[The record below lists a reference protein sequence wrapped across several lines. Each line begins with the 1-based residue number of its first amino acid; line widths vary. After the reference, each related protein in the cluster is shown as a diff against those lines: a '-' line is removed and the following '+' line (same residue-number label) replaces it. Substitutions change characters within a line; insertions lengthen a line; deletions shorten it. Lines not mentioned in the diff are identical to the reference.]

1 MTELT
6 AGVSTLA
13 PDAVVVSPR
22 DLTLVERDD
31 LDRLRAELTR
41 TINRSDPRA
50 LSWLWDR
57 NVTDLGGRPAPAGL
71 VEAVGAAL
79 GDVLVATVPGTR
91 WVVCPGPEGAM
102 PAVVA
107 AARPGAPVM
116 PFADAWDRWEACS
129 RSWVIPYL
137 SRAAAHLAL
146 GVMPQQRGPQEAPS
160 DEVAPEPVAAEPAAE
175 AAVFVPVVEAP
186 VVEVPAFAAAPEP
199 IVEPVPVPIEPA
211 AFVPVVEAPA
221 FVPAEP
227 AAFVPVVE
235 APAFAAAPI
244 PGPAPVA
251 GVVVEALPAPHLVP
265 SAEPSDAVRDLAL
278 VALDHAL
285 SALRLGPFDREAFVT
300 TVDASGMRTLAC
312 QDEPAVALRRARE
325 MARTSGAQ
333 RVAIGWIDRRPTG
346 VPGPLQAFPAVLV
359 EASEAGVAGLRVA
372 HRFVDDVLGTGP
384 LGDPQIVGRVPALL

>member
-13 PDAVVVSPR
+13 HDAVVVSPR

-31 LDRLRAELTR
+31 LDRLRAVLTR
-41 TINRSDPRA
+41 TIDRSDPRA

-91 WVVCPGPEGAM
+91 WVVCPGPDGAM

-116 PFADAWDRWEACS
+116 PFADTWDRWEACS
-129 RSWVIPYL
+129 RAWVIPYL

-146 GVMPQQRGPQEAPS
+146 GVMPQQRGPQDPP
-160 DEVAPEPVAAEPAAE
+160 DEVVEEPV
-175 AAVFVPVVEAP
+175 
-186 VVEVPAFAAAPEP
+186 
-199 IVEPVPVPIEPA
+199 
-211 AFVPVVEAPA
+211 
-221 FVPAEP
+221 AEP
-227 AAFVPVVE
+227 AAFVPAAETPVAETPVVQALVVE
-235 APAFAAAPI
+235 PPVVQAPVFVPAPI
-244 PGPAPVA
+244 PSPAPVA
-251 GVVVEALPAPHLVP
+251 AAAVVAEPLPAPSPAP

-300 TVDASGMRTLAC
+300 IVDASGVRTLSC

-325 MARTSGAQ
+325 TARNCGA
-333 RVAIGWIDRRPTG
+333 RRAAIAWIDRHPTG

-359 EASEAGVAGLRVA
+359 EASEPGVAGLRVA

-384 LGDPQIVGRVPALL
+384 LGDPQIVGRVASVL